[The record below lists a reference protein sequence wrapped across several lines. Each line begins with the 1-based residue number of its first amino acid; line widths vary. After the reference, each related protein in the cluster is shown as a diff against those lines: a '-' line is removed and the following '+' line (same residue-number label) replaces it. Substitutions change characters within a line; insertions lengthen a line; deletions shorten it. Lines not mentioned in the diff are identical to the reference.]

1 MENGYFKGFF
11 NWFKLK
17 FCLREK
23 NFVFSKEQLPDE
35 FLIYNKLNNKQL
47 LNQSN
52 LHSNKYQDMSNNN
65 NVEAYNKMNTPLLG
79 NNNQS
84 NIKIEESNYRGNMFS
99 YDDEINISN
108 LNKFLIQDGNKGNI
122 INNDDEYSINKI
134 SLPQTNLS
142 YDIRKGYPDVDKEKY
157 MLDKRNDF
165 TTRIEGLYKAFWL
178 CCRKNV
184 RAINNLNLGLEANE
198 KF

>member
-1 MENGYFKGFF
+1 
-11 NWFKLK
+11 
-17 FCLREK
+17 
-23 NFVFSKEQLPDE
+23 
-35 FLIYNKLNNKQL
+35 
-47 LNQSN
+47 
-52 LHSNKYQDMSNNN
+52 MSNNN

-99 YDDEINISN
+99 YDDEINTSN

-165 TTRIEGLYKAFWL
+165 TTRIEGLYKTFWL
-178 CCRKNV
+178 CCRKIV

-198 KF
+198 KFGLLGFNGSGKTTTFKAITNEICII